1 MLMPSSFGPR
11 PKLGM
16 ICGEAVSAKLM
27 PLFLQLCFWLG
38 MVRGNGFWAKLMPYF
53 FPVSD
58 VGKCPILIHEQP

>member
-1 MLMPSSFGPR
+1 
-11 PKLGM
+11 M

-38 MVRGNGFWAKLMPYF
+38 MIRGNGFWAKLMPYF